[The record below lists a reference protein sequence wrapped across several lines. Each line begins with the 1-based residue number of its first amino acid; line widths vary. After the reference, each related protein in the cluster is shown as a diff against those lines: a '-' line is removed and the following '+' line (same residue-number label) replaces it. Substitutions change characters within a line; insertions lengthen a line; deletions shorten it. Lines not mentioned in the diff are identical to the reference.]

1 MCLTRVCALLC
12 DGDGGALQFVKLT
25 AAVLGNGRCR
35 DLPDRSVSGIR
46 DCRFTKNKNET
57 ERIMDELSSIF
68 TELIDY
74 IRDNYNIPPSS
85 IKLWF
90 GDLEF
95 TELTDTTATFRASSP
110 MKRGIVSKKYG
121 EIIKESLL
129 AIIGFEVDVV
139 IYCENEQATGES
151 TAAKASEESDEVR
164 VARSREEER
173 TITEIMN
180 SPSLTGSVIENYTFD
195 NFVEGSSNK
204 FAKAACE
211 AVAREPNTYN
221 PLFIYGDSGLGKTHL
236 LYAVINDM
244 KKYHPGLKIIYKKCE
259 SFLDELIAA
268 IKKGSTDKFKDAY
281 RNTDVLLIDD
291 IQFLAGKEQTQEEFF
306 HTFSALYENDKQ
318 IILTSDRPPKEIE
331 PLSDRL
337 RTRFEGGLIA
347 DVQPPNFE
355 LRIAIIKKKADSMGL
370 SISNEIIEYLA
381 ERLHNNIRTIEGVLK
396 KLYAIT
402 SFTSQEVTK
411 EKIDEVISIIDPG
424 NIPVEALIERILMAV
439 SKAYGVSVEDLKSKK
454 KTDSIANARHVAI
467 YVIKKLTDLTLVEI
481 GKIMGRNHSTL
492 LYSIE
497 RVETNIRTVNG
508 YEAQIK
514 QIIKEVKKEKR

>member
-1 MCLTRVCALLC
+1 
-12 DGDGGALQFVKLT
+12 
-25 AAVLGNGRCR
+25 
-35 DLPDRSVSGIR
+35 
-46 DCRFTKNKNET
+46 
-57 ERIMDELSSIF
+57 MDELSSIF
-68 TELIDY
+68 SELINY
-74 IRDNYNIPPSS
+74 IRENNNIPPSS

-90 GDLEF
+90 GDLQF
-95 TELTDTTATFRASSP
+95 TELTDTVASFRASSP
-110 MKRGIVSKKYG
+110 MKRDIVSKKYG
-121 EIIKESLL
+121 ELIRESLL
-129 AIIGFEVDVV
+129 AIIGFEVSVI
-139 IYCENEQATGES
+139 IYCDNEPPVKVEP
-151 TAAKASEESDEVR
+151 KEESHESR
-164 VARSREEER
+164 IAKNREEER

-180 SPSLTGSVIENYTFD
+180 RKSLSGSVIENYTFE

-244 KKYHPGLKIIYKKCE
+244 KKYHPELRIIYKKCE
-259 SFLDELIAA
+259 SFLDELIVA
-268 IKKGSTDKFKDAY
+268 IKKGSTAQFKDEY

-347 DVQPPNFE
+347 DVQPPSFE

-370 SISNEIIEYLA
+370 VISNDIIEYLA

-402 SFTSQEVTK
+402 SFTSAEVTR

-424 NIPVEALIERILMAV
+424 NIPIEALIERILLSV
-439 SKAYGVSVEDLKSKK
+439 SKAYGITVEDLKSKK

-467 YVIKKLTDLTLVEI
+467 YVIKKLTDLTLKEI
-481 GKIMGRNHSTL
+481 GAIFGRNHSTIL
-492 LYSIE
+492 SSIE
-497 RVETNIRTVNG
+497 KVETNIRTVNG
-508 YEAQIK
+508 YDAQVK

>member
-1 MCLTRVCALLC
+1 
-12 DGDGGALQFVKLT
+12 
-25 AAVLGNGRCR
+25 
-35 DLPDRSVSGIR
+35 
-46 DCRFTKNKNET
+46 
-57 ERIMDELSSIF
+57 MDELSVIF
-68 TELIDY
+68 SSLIDY
-74 IRDNYNIPPSS
+74 IRDNNNVPPSS

-95 TELTDTTATFRASSP
+95 TELTDTTATFKASSP
-110 MKRGIVSKKYG
+110 MKRDIISKKYG
-121 EIIKESLL
+121 EILKSALL
-129 AIIGFEVDVV
+129 EIIGFEVDVV
-139 IYCENEQATGES
+139 ICCQNEPPVTIER
-151 TAAKASEESDEVR
+151 KDEDEKPR
-164 VARSREEER
+164 ISNTREEER
-173 TITEIMN
+173 NITDVMN
-180 SPSLTGSVIENYTFD
+180 NPSPTGSVIENYTFD

-236 LYAVINDM
+236 LHAVINDM
-244 KKYHPGLKIIYKKCE
+244 KKYHPGLKIIYRRCE
-259 SFLDELIAA
+259 NFLDDLIVA
-268 IKKGSTDKFKDAY
+268 IKKGSTAQFKEAY
-281 RNTDVLLIDD
+281 RNADVLLIDD

-337 RTRFEGGLIA
+337 RTRFEGGLLA
-347 DVQPPNFE
+347 DVQPPSFE

-370 SISNEIIEYLA
+370 VISNDIIEYLA

-402 SFTSQEVTK
+402 SFTSAEVTK

-424 NIPVEALIERILMAV
+424 NIPIEALIERILMSV
-439 SKAYGVSVEDLKSKK
+439 SKAYGITVEDLKSKK

-467 YVIKKLTDLTLVEI
+467 YVIKKLTDLTLKEI
-481 GKIMGRNHSTL
+481 GAIFGRNHSTIL
-492 LYSIE
+492 SSIE
-497 RVETNIRTVNG
+497 KVETNIRTVNG
-508 YEAQIK
+508 YDAQIK
-514 QIIKEVKKEKR
+514 QIIKEVKKEKH